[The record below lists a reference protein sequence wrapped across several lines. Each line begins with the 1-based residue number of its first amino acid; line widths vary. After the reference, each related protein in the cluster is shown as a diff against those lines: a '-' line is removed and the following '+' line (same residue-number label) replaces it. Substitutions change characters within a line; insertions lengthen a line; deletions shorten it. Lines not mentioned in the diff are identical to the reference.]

1 MTNADAAPTAPTAPT
16 AATTAAPTTT
26 ATAAAAT
33 ANPRPPVLQEN
44 LLDTLHRTGHFKY
57 LMAAVNATGLTE
69 TLNGP
74 GPYTVFAPNDRA
86 FGRLS
91 KAEVTDLFKPESKAR
106 LTDLVLLHVVP
117 GDFRAAAYSARPT
130 TLRTLLGEDLSINTA
145 QGLRVNGARIVE
157 RDLEATNGVFHAIDT
172 VLVPQR
178 S

>member
-1 MTNADAAPTAPTAPT
+1 MTNADAAPTAAT
-16 AATTAAPTTT
+16 AATTAAPTT

-57 LMAAVNATGLTE
+57 LMAAVNAAGLTE

-74 GPYTVFAPNDRA
+74 GPYTLFAPNDQA
-86 FGRLS
+86 FGKLA
-91 KAEVTDLFKPESKAR
+91 KDVVTDLFKPESKAR
-106 LTDLVLLHVVP
+106 LTDLVLLHAVP

-130 TLRTLLGEDLSINTA
+130 TLRTLQGEDLSINTA

-157 RDLEATNGVFHAIDT
+157 RDMEATNGVFHAIDT